1 MAGVA
6 KGTIAAGVHSY
17 IGSVAAGSAFAGF
30 QSLGA
35 LGLGVFGVYVVP
47 IAVGAGIVYATVYY
61 IKSDPRPKL

>member
-6 KGTIAAGVHSY
+6 KGSIAAGVHSY
-17 IGSVAAGSAFAGF
+17 IGSVAAGSVFAGS

-35 LGLGVFGVYVVP
+35 FGLGVIGANVVP
-47 IAVGAGIVYATVYY
+47 IALGVGIVYATVYY